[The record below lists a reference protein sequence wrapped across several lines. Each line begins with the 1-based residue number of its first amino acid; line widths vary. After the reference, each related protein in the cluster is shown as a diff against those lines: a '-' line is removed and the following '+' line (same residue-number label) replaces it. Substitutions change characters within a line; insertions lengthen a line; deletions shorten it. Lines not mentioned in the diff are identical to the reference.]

1 MHAIKNSVKKIG
13 FLCMYLCIKM
23 LYLIIFLLKFDFKND
38 CEFTNIFSKF
48 ANEQI

>member
-1 MHAIKNSVKKIG
+1 
-13 FLCMYLCIKM
+13 MYVSMYQDVVLD
-23 LYLIIFLLKFDFKND
+23 YFFTYNFDFKND